1 MQLPTPDIQMAELQ
15 KMIYFD
21 VL

>member
-1 MQLPTPDIQMAELQ
+1 MQLPTPDIQMAKLQ
-15 KMIYFD
+15 KVIYFD